1 MSSSTE
7 TKEINVEENLDSNN
21 KEMSNIQTEG
31 LKENDIVAVMKTT
44 NGIIKIKMFTQLT
57 PITTTNFLALASD

>member
-1 MSSSTE
+1 
-7 TKEINVEENLDSNN
+7 
-21 KEMSNIQTEG
+21 MSNIQTEG